1 MSAEVL
7 SCRNVEAG
15 YRKGLA
21 VLRGVSLHV
30 REGQVVAL
38 LGSNGAGKSTLL
50 RAVMG
55 LIPDQPEKGEVV
67 FRGARLNGRDPD
79 AITRLGVVLVPEG
92 RGLFPELTVEENLQ
106 LVGYARPYTR
116 ADYEAVLDRF
126 PVLRERKSQQA
137 GTLSGG
143 EQQMLA
149 IARALLLRPSLL
161 LLDEPSLG
169 LAPLLVREIMEILA
183 RLNREQGIAILL
195 VEQNAKLALEIAQ
208 HAYVLENGRVVMEG
222 PAAVLRDNPDIK
234 EFYLGLTE
242 LGARKR
248 FREAKWYKRRK
259 RWLT

>member
-169 LAPLLVREIMEILA
+169 LAPRVVAHIFGILQA
-183 RLNREQGIAILL
+183 LNRDGLSILL
-195 VEQNAKLALEIAQ
+195 VEQNARMALQVA
-208 HAYVLENGRVVMEG
+208 HYGYVLEAGRLVLEG
-222 PAAVLRDNPDIK
+222 PAERLREDPNVQ
-234 EFYLGLTE
+234 ELYLGVQRE
-242 LGARKR
+242 PSPKG
-248 FREAKWYKRRK
+248 FRRWRPRR
-259 RWLT
+259 RWA